1 MVHRPFIINVTCV
14 GFIVA
19 CEYIDTDLYCNLTL
33 LTRFSMKSLS
43 RKIYQIISNEAFS
56 SRSNVRPY
64 KKKFS
69 LSSHPGKTC
78 HAGGPIFLNF

>member
-64 KKKFS
+64 KKS
-69 LSSHPGKTC
+69 LVYRPIQVK
-78 HAGGPIFLNF
+78 HAMRAGRFF